1 MANNI
6 TRIPNESKLAADSD
20 DVVFLMV
27 PFPAQSHLNQ
37 LLRLSHLIRSRGFP
51 VHYAASAI
59 HCRQVKL
66 RHDTLLLNTSGI
78 IFHELLT
85 PPFNSPPPN
94 PYSSVKYPQHI
105 WPSFEA
111 SLNLREPVAALLREL
126 SSSSSSVAK
135 TTTRTRTRT
144 RRLVIIHDYL
154 MNYVVQDAA
163 SVPNAESYSF
173 SSGSTFCT
181 FCITRQLSGKPFPV
195 VELEPE
201 AIPNLDNCFIPEVVK
216 FLSIQNQYE
225 HLKHG
230 TLFSTCRAVEGP
242 YLDLLAQT
250 THADASV
257 DKKTKQWAIAP
268 LFPVTAN
275 NDDDKAHPTLEW
287 LDKQPPKSVI
297 YVSFGS
303 LTTMSQEQINEL
315 ALGLEESKQ
324 RFIWVLRDADRG
336 NIFNAESTILPLPE
350 GFEERVKGVGKVT
363 RDWAPQLGILRHPS
377 VGGFMSHCG
386 WNSCL
391 ESLTMGVPLATW
403 PMHSDQPH
411 NALLMTHIL
420 KVGVQVMG
428 WGERD
433 QLITSSVIQKSI
445 ENLMAS
451 SEGHAVRTRA
461 EELGKIIKQSV
472 DDDHWELN
480 SFLTYATR
488 SIN

>member
-6 TRIPNESKLAADSD
+6 TSKIAADSD

-37 LLRLSHLIRSRGFP
+37 LLHLSHLIRSRGFP
-51 VHYAASAI
+51 VHYAASAV
-59 HCRQVKL
+59 HCLQAKL
-66 RHDTLLLNTSGI
+66 RHEHDTLLLNTSGI
-78 IFHELLT
+78 IFHELPT
-85 PPFNSPPPN
+85 PPFNSPPPE
-94 PYSSVKYPQHI
+94 PYSSVKFPQHF

-111 SLNLREPVAALLREL
+111 SLNLRQPVAALLREL
-126 SSSSSSVAK
+126 SSVD
-135 TTTRTRTRT
+135 TT

-173 SSGSTFCT
+173 SCPSTFCT
-181 FCITRQLSGKPFPV
+181 FCIRRQFTGKPFPV
-195 VELEPE
+195 VELEPQ
-201 AIPNLDNCFIPEVVK
+201 ATPTLDNCFIPKVAN
-216 FLSIQNQYE
+216 FFSIQRQFD

-257 DKKTKQWAIAP
+257 DMKTKQWAIAP

-275 NDDDKAHPTLEW
+275 DEEDKAHPTLEW
-287 LDKQPPKSVI
+287 LDKQPPNSVI

-303 LTTMSQEQINEL
+303 STTMSHEQINEL
-315 ALGLEESKQ
+315 AIGLEESKQ
-324 RFIWVLRDADRG
+324 RFLWVLRDADRVD
-336 NIFNAESTILPLPE
+336 IFNAESTILQLPE

-363 RDWAPQLGILRHPS
+363 RDWAPQLEILRHPS

-433 QLITSSVIQKSI
+433 QLVTSSAIKKSI

-451 SEGHAVRTRA
+451 SDEGHAVRRRA
-461 EELGKIIKQSV
+461 EELSKVIKQSV

-480 SFLTYATR
+480 SFIAYAAR
-488 SIN
+488 

>member
-6 TRIPNESKLAADSD
+6 TSKIAADSD

-37 LLRLSHLIRSRGFP
+37 LLRLSRLIRSRGFP
-51 VHYAASAI
+51 VHYAASAV
-59 HCRQVKL
+59 HCRQAKL
-66 RHDTLLLNTSGI
+66 RHEHDTLLLNTSGI
-78 IFHELLT
+78 TFHELPT
-85 PPFNSPPPN
+85 PPFNSPPPE
-94 PYSSVKYPQHI
+94 PYSSVKFLQHL

-111 SLNLREPVAALLREL
+111 SLKLREPVAALLREL
-126 SSSSSSVAK
+126 SSSPVDTA
-135 TTTRTRTRT
+135 TTRTRT
-144 RRLVIIHDYL
+144 RRLVVIHDNL

-173 SSGSTFCT
+173 NCSSTFCT
-181 FCITRQLSGKPFPV
+181 FCITCQFTGKPFPV
-195 VELEPE
+195 VELEPQ
-201 AIPNLDNCFIPEVVK
+201 AIPTLDNCFIPEVAN
-216 FLSIQNQYE
+216 FFFMQSQFD

-275 NDDDKAHPTLEW
+275 DEEDKAHPTLEW
-287 LDKQPPKSVI
+287 LDKQPPNSVI

-303 LTTMSQEQINEL
+303 TTTMSHEQIHEL

-324 RFIWVLRDADRG
+324 RFLWGLRDADRAD
-336 NIFNAESTILPLPE
+336 IFNAESTILQLPE
-350 GFEERVKGVGKVT
+350 GFEERMKGVGKVT

-420 KVGVQVMG
+420 KVGVQVIG

-433 QLITSSVIQKSI
+433 ELVTSHAIKKSI
-445 ENLMAS
+445 ESLMAS
-451 SEGHAVRTRA
+451 SEGHEVRTRA
-461 EELGKIIKQSV
+461 EELGKAIKQSV
-472 DDDHWELN
+472 EDDHTWELN
-480 SFLTYATR
+480 SFIAYAAR
-488 SIN
+488 

>member
-1 MANNI
+1 MANI
-6 TRIPNESKLAADSD
+6 TSFPDESLGLAADS

-37 LLRLSHLIRSRGFP
+37 LLSLSHLIRSRGFP

-59 HCRQVKL
+59 HCRQAKL

-78 IFHELLT
+78 IFHELPT
-85 PPFNSPPPN
+85 PPFNSPPPE
-94 PYSSVKYPQHI
+94 PYSSVKFPQHL
-105 WPSFEA
+105 WPSFES
-111 SLNLREPVAALLREL
+111 SLNLRQPVAALLREL
-126 SSSSSSVAK
+126 SSSSVD
-135 TTTRTRTRT
+135 TTTSRTRA
-144 RRLVIIHDYL
+144 RRLVVIHDDL

-173 SSGSTFCT
+173 SCGSTLCT
-181 FCITRQLSGKPFPV
+181 FCLTCQFSGKPFPV
-195 VELEPE
+195 VELDPD
-201 AIPNLDNCFIPEVVK
+201 AIPTLDNCFTPDIAS
-216 FLSIQNQYE
+216 FLSIQSQYD

-230 TLFSTCRAVEGP
+230 TLFSTCRAIEGP

-250 THADASV
+250 THADAAV
-257 DKKTKQWAIAP
+257 GKTKQWAVAP
-268 LFPVTAN
+268 LFPVTPN
-275 NDDDKAHPTLEW
+275 HDKAHPTLEW
-287 LDKQPPKSVI
+287 LDKQPPNSVI

-303 LTTMSQEQINEL
+303 STTMSHEQINEL
-315 ALGLEESKQ
+315 AIGLEESKQ
-324 RFIWVLRDADRG
+324 RFLWVLRDADRVD
-336 NIFNAESTILPLPE
+336 IFNAETKILQLPE

-433 QLITSSVIQKSI
+433 ELVTSSAIKKSI

-451 SEGHAVRTRA
+451 NEGHAVRTRA
-461 EELGKIIKQSV
+461 EELSKVIKQSV
-472 DDDHWELN
+472 DDDNWELN

>member
-1 MANNI
+1 MATI
-6 TRIPNESKLAADSD
+6 SFPNDSKLGEQ

-37 LLRLSHLIRSRGFP
+37 ILRLSHLIRSRGFP

-59 HCRQVKL
+59 HCRQAKL
-66 RHDTLLLNTSGI
+66 RHEHDTLLLNTSGI
-78 IFHELLT
+78 IFHELPT
-85 PPFNSPPPN
+85 PPFNSPPPE
-94 PYSSVKYPQHI
+94 PYSSVKFPQHL

-111 SLNLREPVAALLREL
+111 SLNLREPVGALLREL
-126 SSSSSSVAK
+126 SSSVD
-135 TTTRTRTRT
+135 TTRTRT
-144 RRLVIIHDYL
+144 RRLVVIHDNL
-154 MNYVVQDAA
+154 MSYVVQDVA

-173 SSGSTFCT
+173 NCGSRFCN
-181 FCITRQLSGKPFPV
+181 FCLTCQFSGKPFPV
-195 VELEPE
+195 VEVDPE
-201 AIPNLDNCFIPEVVK
+201 EIPTLDNCFIPVV
-216 FLSIQNQYE
+216 FNFFSIQNQFD
-225 HLKHG
+225 HLSHG
-230 TLFSTCRAVEGP
+230 KLFSTCRPIEGP

-250 THADASV
+250 TDADAV
-257 DKKTKQWAIAP
+257 DKTTKQWAIAP

-275 NDDDKAHPTLEW
+275 EDDKTHPTLEW
-287 LDKQPPKSVI
+287 LDKHPPKSVI

-303 LTTMSQEQINEL
+303 TTTMSREQINEL

-324 RFIWVLRDADRG
+324 RFLWVLRDADRG
-336 NIFNAESTILPLPE
+336 DIFDAESTILPLPE
-350 GFEERVKGVGKVT
+350 GFEERVEGVGKVT

-420 KVGVQVMG
+420 KVGVQVIG

-433 QLITSSVIQKSI
+433 ELVTSSAIKKSI
-445 ENLMAS
+445 ERLMAS

-461 EELGKIIKQSV
+461 EELGKMIKQSV
-472 DDDHWELN
+472 DDGHRELN
-480 SFLTYATR
+480 AFLTYATR
-488 SIN
+488 

>member
-6 TRIPNESKLAADSD
+6 TSFPNESKLREQ

-85 PPFNSPPPN
+85 PPFNSPPPE
-94 PYSSVKYPQHI
+94 PYSSVKFPQHL

-111 SLNLREPVAALLREL
+111 SLKLREPVATLLREL
-126 SSSSSSVAK
+126 SSSGD
-135 TTTRTRTRT
+135 TTITTTRT
-144 RRLVIIHDYL
+144 RRLVVIHDNL

-173 SSGSTFCT
+173 NCSSTFCT
-181 FCITRQLSGKPFPV
+181 FCITCQFSGKPFPV
-195 VELEPE
+195 VEVEPE
-201 AIPNLDNCFIPEVVK
+201 AIPTLDNCFTPDLAN
-216 FLSIQNQYE
+216 FFSIQTQFD

-230 TLFSTCRAVEGP
+230 NLFSTCRAIEGP

-250 THADASV
+250 THADAAV
-257 DKKTKQWAIAP
+257 DNNKKKKQWAIAP
-268 LFPVTAN
+268 LFPVTAI
-275 NDDDKAHPTLEW
+275 DDKAHPTLEW
-287 LDKQPPKSVI
+287 LDKQPPRSVI

-303 LTTMSQEQINEL
+303 LTTMSQEQVNEL

-324 RFIWVLRDADRG
+324 RFLWVLRDADRG
-336 NIFNAESTILPLPE
+336 DIFNGESTILQLPE

-363 RDWAPQLGILRHPS
+363 RDWAPQLEILRHLS

-411 NALLMTHIL
+411 NALLMTHVL
-420 KVGVQVMG
+420 KVGVPVIG

-433 QLITSSVIQKSI
+433 QLVTASVIKKSI

-451 SEGHAVRTRA
+451 SEGHEVRTRA
-461 EELGKIIKQSV
+461 EELGKAIKHSV
-472 DDDHWELN
+472 EDDHLWELN
-480 SFLTYATR
+480 SFLSYATR
-488 SIN
+488 